1 MKRRLLSTLDRL
13 GLLLPTYRAYE
24 ALRAVRGRGG
34 GSTDGLPLPPAR
46 LRLMVAGVPE
56 ADWFLAGGRAAAES
70 IRNAVPVPL
79 ESMRSILDFGCGC
92 GRVVRW
98 WRELP
103 AEVHGSD
110 LNPTLVRWCRENL
123 PFGTFG
129 VNGPEPPLGYEDDS
143 FDLVYAMSVLTHLPV
158 EIQRLWLDELAR
170 VGREW
175 VLVSI
180 HGEPYRVRLTPEEL
194 CRFDAGEV
202 VVRWGVVAGTNLCTA
217 FHPRGSLERLAEPW
231 FEVVSYLDEG
241 AKGNR
246 PQDLV
251 LLRIR

>member
-1 MKRRLLSTLDRL
+1 MKRRLLLTLDRL
-13 GLLLPTYRAYE
+13 GLLLPAYRAYE
-24 ALRAVRGRGG
+24 GLRAFRGRGG
-34 GSTDGLPLPPAR
+34 AAPDGLPLPPAR

-56 ADWFLAGGRAAAES
+56 ADWFLAGGRAAADS
-70 IRNAVPVPL
+70 IRAAVPAPL

-103 AEVHGSD
+103 AEIHGSD
-110 LNPTLVRWCRENL
+110 FNPTLVRWCRENL
-123 PFGTFG
+123 PFGMYA
-129 VNGPEPPLGYEDDS
+129 VNGPEPPLELGDDS
-143 FDLVYAMSVLTHLPV
+143 FDLVYALSVLTHLPV
-158 EIQRLWLDELAR
+158 ETQRRWLDELAR

-180 HGEPYRVRLTPEEL
+180 HGEPYRVRLKPEERS
-194 CRFDAGEV
+194 RFDAGEI

-217 FHPRGSLERLAEPW
+217 FHPPGSLERLAGER
-231 FEVVSYLDEG
+231 FEVVSYIPEG
-241 AKGNR
+241 AKGNP

-251 LLRIR
+251 LLRVR